1 MPVNAMLMSMFKIGI
16 AFANFILL
24 GKTQFFKDW
33 LLVYIEGFTII
44 SGTCFITNVSMKFIL
59 NAV

>member
-1 MPVNAMLMSMFKIGI
+1 MLMSMFKIGI

-24 GKTQFFKDW
+24 GKTHFFKDW

-44 SGTCFITNVSMKFIL
+44 SGTNVSMKFIL

>member
-24 GKTQFFKDW
+24 GKTHFFKDW

>member
-24 GKTQFFKDW
+24 EKKLIFLKIDCLYTSKV
-33 LLVYIEGFTII
+33 LL
-44 SGTCFITNVSMKFIL
+44 
-59 NAV
+59 

>member
-1 MPVNAMLMSMFKIGI
+1 MLMSMFKIGI

-24 GKTQFFKDW
+24 GKTHFLKDW

-44 SGTCFITNVSMKFIL
+44 SGTCFITNVSMKVIL